1 MNDFQYH
8 KKIQFNITE
17 QNLSLKK
24 TVTTPDLIDNVE
36 TPCLQHVE

>member
-1 MNDFQYH
+1 MNDFQCH

-24 TVTTPDLIDNVE
+24 TVTITDLIDNVE
-36 TPCLQHVE
+36 SPCLQDVE